1 MGPFDCQRFTAAI
14 AETAPNAAEAS
25 ATPHINAHVGSEIH
39 PETNLHLC
47 GEHESP
53 MRVRRAAVREEVRV
67 G

>member
-14 AETAPNAAEAS
+14 AETAPNAAAES

-39 PETNLHLC
+39 PETNLHPC

-53 MRVRRAAVREEVRV
+53 MRLRCAAVREYADI